1 MTSDLRGETGWCG
14 GRSISGGDI
23 VGAVGELIL
32 HPGSGAGQEPMIGSC
47 RGDRR
52 RIVAGGLRGRLRA
65 PHSSWPADTMTPT
78 QAPGSRGGTKG
89 PFSRRTTGWTN
100 GPASPALSPGGRS
113 TSRPGSPQGGP
124 AGSLAPETGPILP
137 LGNAVDAYGKPCS
150 SFARE
155 SEQAPEEEGI
165 VMDSAAATHPRP
177 WIDNYPEGN
186 YWDVPANV
194 TPVQEQVMAACKR

>member
-14 GRSISGGDI
+14 GRSTSGGDI

-47 RGDRR
+47 RGGRR
-52 RIVAGGLRGRLRA
+52 RIVARGLRGRLRA
-65 PHSSWPADTMTPT
+65 PHSSWPADTMPPT

-113 TSRPGSPQGGP
+113 TPQNREPKGGP
-124 AGSLAPETGPILP
+124 AGSLARF
-137 LGNAVDAYGKPCS
+137 LGLEKATPAPHINQAVEDRPRASHKRPHLLV
-150 SFARE
+150 FPR
-155 SEQAPEEEGI
+155 GI
-165 VMDSAAATHPRP
+165 A
-177 WIDNYPEGN
+177 
-186 YWDVPANV
+186 
-194 TPVQEQVMAACKR
+194 